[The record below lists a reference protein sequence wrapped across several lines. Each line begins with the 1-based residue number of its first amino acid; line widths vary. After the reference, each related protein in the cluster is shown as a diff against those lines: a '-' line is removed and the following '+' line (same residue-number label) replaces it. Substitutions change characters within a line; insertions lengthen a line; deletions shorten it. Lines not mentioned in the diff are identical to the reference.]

1 MLSGVLIMLPKFVY
15 LLLPYFYIGV
25 GLFCTFFFAS
35 PLIFFSSAVFILTGG
50 LVLWMRHNNTVDPA
64 EYINAGQTLKDKV
77 SAHLQEKGFDSLSNE
92 RRFFPKRSFPL
103 LDGDGAMIA
112 FDRRLH
118 GGKA

>member
-1 MLSGVLIMLPKFVY
+1 MFPKFVY
-15 LLLPYFYIGV
+15 QLLPYFYISL
-25 GLFCTFFFAS
+25 GLLCMLVIES
-35 PLIFFSSAVFILTGG
+35 PMRFIPSVLLISAGG